1 MPDEQNLQ
9 QHNVERLAADRRF
22 LAWYL
27 RQYCVIEQMKP
38 EDVARHLEIS
48 PNDLPRLAL
57 CIAPDPADS
66 DFISRIRNIA
76 AYTGANTAHLAQLVR
91 LATMHSKQTAKVIPL
106 SNTSAGMLLAAREK
120 ESLRNEQEQ
129 KNDETQ

>member
-27 RQYCVIEQMKP
+27 RQYCAIEKMTY
-38 EDVARHLEIS
+38 EDVAKQLEIS
-48 PNDLPRLAL
+48 SNDLPRLAL
-57 CIAPDPADS
+57 CIAPDPAGS
-66 DFISRIRNIA
+66 DFTSRIQNIA
-76 AYTGANTAHLAQLVR
+76 AYTGANTAHLAQFVR
-91 LATMHSKQTAKVIPL
+91 LAIMYSKQTAKVFPL
-106 SNTSAGMLLAAREK
+106 SNTSAGMLLAAREQ
-120 ESLRNEQEQ
+120 ESLRNEREQ